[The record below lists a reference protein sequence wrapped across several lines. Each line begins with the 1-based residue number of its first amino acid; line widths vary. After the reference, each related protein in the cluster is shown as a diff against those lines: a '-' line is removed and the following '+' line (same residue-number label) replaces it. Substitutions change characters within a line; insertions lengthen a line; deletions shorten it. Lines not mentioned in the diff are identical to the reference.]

1 MNVDV
6 VIPNEQIHITH
17 LFSSVA
23 FKKVK
28 MHLINSYGKNDF
40 VQDQNEML
48 NKNSEVYSMHDFEWI
63 SYEIGVEVHYLYCY
77 Q

>member
-48 NKNSEVYSMHDFEWI
+48 NFFRRYTQCMTLNGFHMKLE
-63 SYEIGVEVHYLYCY
+63 
-77 Q
+77 